1 MTDATGAVVP
11 FNAADVVTKERR
23 RDVVLREDST
33 PVMTDASG
41 EVVPFN
47 SADVVV

>member
-23 RDVVLREDST
+23 LDVVLREDST
-33 PVMTDASG
+33 AVMTEAGG
-41 EVVPFN
+41 EVVPFD